1 MAGAWFVIVAVRVI
15 KTIRILRGRGEL
27 TRTAVK
33 HTHTK
38 RFCVCVSA
46 LYAASRVLPREAGAV
61 AKSGLNRSPLAPL
74 LGNNLRDALG
84 SINGATC
91 QMRKDREP

>member
-1 MAGAWFVIVAVRVI
+1 
-15 KTIRILRGRGEL
+15 
-27 TRTAVK
+27 
-33 HTHTK
+33 
-38 RFCVCVSA
+38 VSA

-84 SINGATC
+84 SINGATG
-91 QMRKDREP
+91 QMRNDQKP